1 MDENVKIKRIK
12 QVIWI
17 SGIFTALVSLLLI
30 LNYLQIRASEPLES
44 PALKMLVERLS
55 AESDNQQLMDE
66 IRQLDLLARKAYFNS
81 LWYIRTGAYLLLI
94 GSIVLIAALRIYFTL
109 RFSIDKPSHELLKEK
124 QKRQI
129 SQRWIAGAGALVIIL
144 AGFSAFFTADHLKQ
158 FESRTSVS
166 EDIDSDVEQVDIS
179 RPRIATQDQIL
190 PAQRTDSVEIAEGEA
205 SAADHE
211 AGVMPDDSMPTEDTG
226 RVTKTPLTAEAVRR
240 NHNAFRGPWGNG
252 ISARR
257 NIPTNWDGTSGNHIL
272 WKTEIPIHGYN
283 SPILW
288 EDRLFMSSAN
298 DSKRVVY
305 CLDRHTGKMIWER
318 EVNNIAGSPA
328 TPPRT
333 TEDTGLAAPTLTTDG
348 NIVVAIFGTG
358 DIIAFDMEGNRLWA
372 RNLGVPANHYGH
384 SSSLLTWDGK
394 VFVQYDT
401 QQGARLLAL
410 NITTGQTIWETPR
423 DSGISWASPLLVE
436 VNGKYQIVLSANP
449 NVAAYDISTGQEL
462 WSVDCMSGEV
472 GPSPAYGGGL
482 VYAGNEY
489 AKLVAINPA
498 NGEMVWDDNY
508 YLPEVSSP
516 VYHEGLLYIATS
528 YAVFA
533 CFDATN
539 GEFLWEFDAENGF
552 YSSPV
557 IADGKIFI
565 FDLDGQAYVF
575 QPGRAANL
583 ISSPVLGEKV
593 FATPVF
599 ADGRL
604 YIRGNRNL
612 YCIGSE

>member
-1 MDENVKIKRIK
+1 MGFEMHEDEKIRRVK

-44 PALKMLVERLS
+44 VALKMLVERLS
-55 AESDNQQLMDE
+55 AEPANQALMEE

-81 LWYIRTGAYLLLI
+81 LWYIHTGAYLLLI
-94 GSIVLIAALRIYFTL
+94 GSIALIAALQLYFTL

-124 QKRQI
+124 QKRQKA
-129 SQRWIAGAGALVIIL
+129 QRWIALAGAVVIVS
-144 AGFSAFFTADHLKQ
+144 AGLSALFTADHLQQ
-158 FESRTSVS
+158 FESGSSVA
-166 EDIDSDVEQVDIS
+166 EATDPGIEQVDIT
-179 RPRIATQDQIL
+179 RQPGMTQTR
-190 PAQRTDSVEIAEGEA
+190 AETVESTESVEITTTDDEVHEDEVAGGA
-205 SAADHE
+205 SVKPVPVA
-211 AGVMPDDSMPTEDTG
+211 
-226 RVTKTPLTAEAVRR
+226 RKPLTVEAVRR
-240 NHNAFRGPWGNG
+240 NHNAFRGAWGNG
-252 ISARR
+252 NSARR
-257 NIPTNWDGTSGNHIL
+257 NIPTNWDGTSGNNIL

-288 EDRLFMSSAN
+288 EDRLYMSSAN
-298 DSKRVVY
+298 NTKRVVY
-305 CLDRHTGKMIWER
+305 CLDRHTGKILWER
-318 EVNNIAGSPA
+318 VVNNIPGSPA

-333 TEDTGLAAPTLTTDG
+333 TEDTGLAAPTLTTEG

-358 DIIAFDMEGNRLWA
+358 DIIAFDMEGDRLWA

-401 QQGARLLAL
+401 MQGARLMAL
-410 NITTGQTIWETPR
+410 NINTGQTIWETPR
-423 DSGISWASPLLVE
+423 DSGVSWASPLLVE

-449 NVAAYDISTGQEL
+449 DVAAYDISTGQKL
-462 WSVDCMSGEV
+462 WSVNCMSGEV

-498 NGEMVWDDNY
+498 NGELVWDDNY

-516 VYHEGLLYIATS
+516 VYHDGLLYIATS

-557 IADGKIFI
+557 IADGKIYI

-575 QPGRAANL
+575 QPGREANL

-612 YCIGSE
+612 YCIGNE